1 MTLTTIALA
10 AASLFASCKDDVEM
24 KYPPKYEL
32 PDLPVIEGIHEH
44 VKAPLYWSVYEYC
57 YDKERQGESTI
68 DITPDE
74 WDKIIDFVAS
84 ELKPHGYDMIR
95 SEERR
100 VGKECRSRWSPYH

>member
-1 MTLTTIALA
+1 MKNMTLMTIALA

-32 PDLPVIEGIHEH
+32 PDLPVIEGIHEN

-68 DITPDE
+68 NITPD
-74 WDKIIDFVAS
+74 D
-84 ELKPHGYDMIR
+84 
-95 SEERR
+95 
-100 VGKECRSRWSPYH
+100 